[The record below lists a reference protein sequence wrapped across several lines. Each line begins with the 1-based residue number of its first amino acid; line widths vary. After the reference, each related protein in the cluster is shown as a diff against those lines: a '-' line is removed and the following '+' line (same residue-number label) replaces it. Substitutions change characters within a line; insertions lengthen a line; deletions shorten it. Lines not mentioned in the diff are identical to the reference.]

1 MESGQTIQISRPG
14 FWAIAL
20 TLFMV
25 AYNVSVMPVIMSK
38 IVLSFNSSVGYIQ
51 GILVLFSLV
60 TASFAPTTENL
71 CRYYGRTRI
80 FTFGLILYGI
90 GIVLTSLSPDIGFL
104 AISFTFIVG
113 LGATPL
119 VSTPWAIS
127 DLAFDGKAERQATVA
142 LILIS
147 TLGGLSGSI
156 LGGYIASQAAWRWS
170 FVPSLAVLLI
180 ILLLRR
186 FIPNL
191 AVTCRESIDW
201 IGGLLSFVGLG
212 SILIGLCLAGE
223 FGWWVP
229 KRRFSFVGLVIPPFA
244 ISIVPTLIA
253 VGVIFLGLFAVWQR
267 KQSRRSA
274 ASLMRVGLLKK
285 PIFVFGMLAAML
297 HTLISTGVQF
307 NLYQFVPTV
316 LLTNPFET
324 ALTVIP
330 YTLTMVVVLITI
342 LQFLSLGDRLP
353 PKYVVFSGITLL
365 GVGLLILHQSIRP
378 GMTSLGLMP
387 GLIIMGLGSGL
398 FLSYIGAL
406 TYSVASLQEKPEGSG
421 IYNPVQNL
429 GSSLGRGILG
439 TILIFFA
446 SQNIVDGVLQDLGK
460 TLSSDQRRQAIAT
473 LQEMLQTL
481 SRSEVREVFRQKLP
495 PSTYA
500 SIKSISLEAATVGMQ
515 SSLVIALILTAIC
528 FLLATRLP
536 KYPLRS
542 RAK

>member
-1 MESGQTIQISRPG
+1 MESGQSIQISRQG

-38 IVLSFNSSVGYIQ
+38 IVLSFNSSIGYIQ

-71 CRYYGRTRI
+71 CRYYGRTQV

-90 GIVLTSLSPDIGFL
+90 GIALTSISPDIGFL

-127 DLAFDGKAERQATVA
+127 DLAFDGKAERQASVA
-142 LILIS
+142 LILTS

-156 LGGYIASQAAWRWS
+156 LGGYIASQATWRWS

-191 AVTCRESIDW
+191 AVTCREAIDW
-201 IGGLLSFVGLG
+201 VGGLLSFIGLG
-212 SILIGLCLAGE
+212 SILLALCLAGE

-229 KRRFSFVGLVIPPFA
+229 KRRFSFAGLVIPPFA

-253 VGVIFLGLFAVWQR
+253 VGVIFLGLFIVWQR

-274 ASLMRVGLLKK
+274 TSLIRVGLLKK
-285 PIFVFGMLAAML
+285 PVFVFGMLTAML

-330 YTLTMVVVLITI
+330 YTLTMVIVLVTI

-353 PKYVVFSGITLL
+353 PKHVVFSGITLL
-365 GVGLLILHQSIRP
+365 GVGLLILHQSIRSDV
-378 GMTSLGLMP
+378 TSLGLMP
-387 GLIIMGLGSGL
+387 GLITMGLGSGL

-446 SQNIVDGVLQDLGK
+446 SRNIVDSVLQNLGK
-460 TLSSDQRRQAIAT
+460 TLSSEQRRQAIAT

-481 SRSEVREVFRQKLP
+481 SRSEIREMFRQKLP

-500 SIKSISLEAATVGMQ
+500 SMKSISLEAAIVGMQ
-515 SSLVIALILTAIC
+515 SSLMIALILTAIC

-536 KYPLRS
+536 KYPLRN
-542 RAK
+542 RTK